1 MLSRR
6 EFLGYAGLAAAYAV
20 VGEGILTATGR
31 TPQRKPNILLIIADD
46 CTYNDLPVYGGQ
58 NAATPN
64 IDRLALDGLVFNR
77 AYLGSAM
84 CQPCRA
90 ELYTGL
96 YPMRNGCAWNH
107 SASRPNVTSIPHHL
121 QPLGYRVGLAGK
133 VHVKPAKAFPF
144 EKVEGFDASCV
155 RDPTK
160 PHDVQSIRRFIGD
173 NQDQPF
179 CLVVALVEPHVPWV
193 MGDASKYPPEKLN
206 LPPNIA
212 ETPRT
217 REDFS
222 HYLAEITYMDRQV
235 GDILKVLDQSGRADN
250 TLVLFTSEQGSQFPG
265 CKWTNWDTG
274 LHTALIA
281 RWPGKIAPGQRT
293 NALVQYADV
302 LPTLLDA
309 AGGDVSR
316 HAFDGMGFLP
326 VLLGKKSTHRKF
338 VYGMH
343 NNIPEG
349 PPYPIRTISD
359 GQYRYIRNLRP
370 DEIYI
375 EKHLMGWSG
384 EGKLNN
390 PYWATWV
397 REAWANRHTYNLVKR
412 YTRRPAE
419 QLYHTAKD
427 PYEMTNLADDPAASA
442 VKTRLGAE
450 LDRWMRAQGDPGAP
464 QDTPEAIEAARRGA
478 HMYGR
483 SSSP

>member
-31 TPQRKPNILLIIADD
+31 TPQRKLNILLIIGDD

-64 IDRLALDGLVFNR
+64 IDQLALDGLVFNR

-107 SASRPNVTSIPHHL
+107 SASRSNVTSIPHHL

-160 PHDVQSIRRFIGD
+160 PHDVQSIRRFIGG

-193 MGDASKYPPEKLN
+193 MGDASKYRPEKLN

-212 ETPRT
+212 DTPPAHAKT
-217 REDFS
+217 S
-222 HYLAEITYMDRQV
+222 HTIWPRSPTWTDKSATYSRCWTSLAELTIRLSSLHRSKGANSQV
-235 GDILKVLDQSGRADN
+235 ASGPIGIPAC
-250 TLVLFTSEQGSQFPG
+250 T
-265 CKWTNWDTG
+265 
-274 LHTALIA
+274 
-281 RWPGKIAPGQRT
+281 QR
-293 NALVQYADV
+293 
-302 LPTLLDA
+302 
-309 AGGDVSR
+309 
-316 HAFDGMGFLP
+316 
-326 VLLGKKSTHRKF
+326 
-338 VYGMH
+338 
-343 NNIPEG
+343 
-349 PPYPIRTISD
+349 
-359 GQYRYIRNLRP
+359 
-370 DEIYI
+370 
-375 EKHLMGWSG
+375 
-384 EGKLNN
+384 
-390 PYWATWV
+390 
-397 REAWANRHTYNLVKR
+397 
-412 YTRRPAE
+412 
-419 QLYHTAKD
+419 
-427 PYEMTNLADDPAASA
+427 
-442 VKTRLGAE
+442 
-450 LDRWMRAQGDPGAP
+450 
-464 QDTPEAIEAARRGA
+464 
-478 HMYGR
+478 
-483 SSSP
+483 